1 MVLELADLRIQPGRG
16 AEFETALR
24 RGVEEVIARA
34 EGFLVYRVENGIE
47 SPERY
52 LLQIEWDTLESH
64 TAGLRQSPSF
74 ARWRAIVRPFFAAPP
89 QVEHFERLAEPAR
102 A

>member
-1 MVLELADLRIQPGRG
+1 MVLELADLRIQPGRQ
-16 AEFETALR
+16 AEFEAALR

-34 EGFLVYRVENGIE
+34 EGFRAYRVENAIE

-52 LLQIEWDTLESH
+52 LLLIEWETLESH
-64 TAGLRQSPSF
+64 TAGFRQSPAF
-74 ARWRAIVRPFFAAPP
+74 ARWREIVGPFFAAPT
-89 QVEHFERLAEPAR
+89 QVEHFECLAAPAR